1 MRKFDVDTNN
11 FGYKKIKAGVEYV
24 DKYFSNFTVEEQRI
38 AQYAFEA
45 GAKWTHEQLS
55 DKDKLFIVIYFNI
68 GGIDDADVPSYVAD
82 VYDHTLKDLDDT
94 VRAYIIPIR
103 NGETRMEF
111 YNIENAEKKTL
122 DDIIKMKEDLDVY
135 IEK

>member
-1 MRKFDVDTNN
+1 MKKFDADTIS
-11 FGYKKIKAGVEYV
+11 FGYKKIKAGTEYV
-24 DKYFSNFTVEEQRI
+24 DKYFSNFTVEERRI

-45 GAKWTHEQLS
+45 GAKWAHEQLL
-55 DKDKLFIVIYFNI
+55 DKDKLFIVLYFNI
-68 GGIDDADVPSYVAD
+68 GGIDDEDVPSYVTE